1 MGTFDFLKASRSNR
15 QAEFKPFTFYSDR
28 HQRYENGQ
36 PVYGLQ
42 QCGRTFTVEKNVNGC
57 DGYIIE
63 PGVGYIVRATNED
76 TGRDQFAPKPMKIVS
91 QSAEKVELR
100 GYLTKARTPFGYVDF
115 DVSDYGFVVYYRD
128 GHIDKCVLHMY
139 DRNVYIEYMG
149 SEQKPGLSMK
159 TDKYSKII
167 DEATFNPFKI
177 TTDPR
182 LNANLKLPEMTSVFR
197 RELEDLFDKLS
208 GIDGGA
214 KMWGNML
221 AGYAFSMI
229 ESYYKNAGYV
239 PKVIMDQILEQIFN
253 ALRTSRYASRFSSVT
268 LIDLKDKMYHDL
280 TTK

>member
-1 MGTFDFLKASRSNR
+1 MGSFDFLKPSRSKPT
-15 QAEFKPFTFYSDR
+15 AEFKPFTFYSDR
-28 HQRYENGQ
+28 HQRYENGK

-42 QCGRTFTVEKNVNGC
+42 QCGRTFTVEKNLNGC

-63 PGVGYIVRATNED
+63 PGVGYIVRAINED
-76 TGRDQFAPKPMKIVS
+76 TGREQFAPKPMKIVS

-100 GYLTKARTPFGYVDF
+100 GYMTKARTPFGYMDF
-115 DVSDYGFVVYYRD
+115 DVSDYGLVVYYKD
-128 GHIDKCVLHMY
+128 GRIDKCVFHMY
-139 DRNVYIEYMG
+139 DRDVYIEYMG
-149 SEQKPGLSMK
+149 SEDKPRLAMK
-159 TDKYSKII
+159 TDKYSRII
-167 DEATFNPFKI
+167 DEATFNPFNI

-182 LNANLKLPEMTSVFR
+182 LNANLKLPEMVPVFR
-197 RELEDLFDKLS
+197 RELEHLFDNLS
-208 GIDGGA
+208 GINAEA

-221 AGYAFSMI
+221 SGYAFSMI

-253 ALRTSRYASRFSSVT
+253 ALRTSRYASRFVGVT